1 MSIVKTDAFVLKS
14 FNYGDTSKI
23 VTLFTK
29 EFGKLNAIVKGARN
43 YKSKLCGTLET
54 MNYIS
59 VVIYLKENRELQ
71 LISKSE
77 YIKSFQNILADFD
90 KLQAAFKIIEILNKS
105 VIERE
110 INKTIF
116 ELLIHSYE
124 KLNGSSENS
133 LSSLL
138 YFQIELVKI
147 LGLSPDFS
155 DQNYKL
161 ETFYKF
167 NELNVNKYFYEI
179 LRAINENG
187 LGHTVLNYNDL
198 VSLVNSY
205 ERYILSH
212 THGNKFYKS
221 TKVFQELNQSI

>member
-59 VVIYLKENRELQ
+59 CVIYFKENRELQ

-77 YIKSFQNILADFD
+77 YIKSFQNILADFE
-90 KLQAAFKIIEILNKS
+90 KLQTAFKIIEILNKS

-110 INKTIF
+110 INDKIF
-116 ELLIHSYE
+116 ELLISSYE
-124 KLNGSSENS
+124 KLNLTSANS
-133 LSSLL
+133 LKSLL
-138 YFQIELVKI
+138 RFQIELVKI

-155 DQNYKL
+155 AQNYDL

-167 NELNVNKYFYEI
+167 NELNANKYFYDI
-179 LRAINENG
+179 LITINMNG
-187 LGHTVLNYNDL
+187 LGATDLNTTDL
-198 VSLVNSY
+198 ISLVNCY
-205 ERYILSH
+205 ETYILSH
-212 THGNKFYKS
+212 TQGNKFYKS
-221 TKVFQELNQSI
+221 TRVFQELNQSF